1 MALADGDLIH
11 RQDAKPVEIRLAV
24 MGFQILFVDVLDR
37 LPVQLEVSSHI
48 ADGHHGAQLVDGRRQ
63 PPGHPQI
70 RVKEFQ
76 LLDADALAVS
86 AEQLAVITSQPDL
99 GAGQVEVS
107 HRALSPAVNVAGLLP
122 AQMTHGMKALVGN
135 HLDDGFGGIRVNHL
149 LDDFDS
155 TRGEVG

>member
-24 MGFQILFVDVLDR
+24 MGFQVLFVDVLDR
-37 LPVQLEVSSHI
+37 LPVQLEVPGHI
-48 ADGHHGAQLVDGRRQ
+48 ADGHHAAQLVDGCRQ
-63 PPGHPQI
+63 PTGHPQI

-76 LLDADALAVS
+76 LLDADALAMS
-86 AEQLAVITSQPDL
+86 AEQLAVITSQPHL

-107 HRALSPAVNVAGLLP
+107 HRALSPAVNTAGLLP
-122 AQMTHGMKALVGN
+122 AQMTHGMEALVGN
-135 HLDDGFGGIRVNHL
+135 HIDDGFGGIRVNHL

-155 TRGEVG
+155 TKGEVG

>member
-24 MGFQILFVDVLDR
+24 MAFQVLFIDVLDR
-37 LPVQLEVSSHI
+37 LPVQLEVPSHI

-63 PPGHPQI
+63 PASHTQV
-70 RVKEFQ
+70 RVKDAK
-76 LLDADALAVS
+76 LLDADAVAMS

-99 GAGQVEVS
+99 GAGQVEIP
-107 HRALSPAVNVAGLLP
+107 HRALSPAVNTAGLLS
-122 AQMTHGMKALVGN
+122 AHMTHGLEALVGD
-135 HLDDGFGGIRVNHL
+135 HIDDGLGGSRLNHL

-155 TRGEVG
+155 TKGEVG